1 MPDALEPGKES
12 RARTSPLRFGLIGAS
27 AIAKKHVCALE
38 RIPDARIVAICDVR
52 PERVQALAEAC
63 GARAYVD
70 HKKMLECE
78 DLDVVSVL
86 TPSGSHA
93 QISIDVANSGRHVV
107 VEKPMSLKLEDADAQ
122 IRACEENGVRSFV
135 VLQNRFSR
143 PVMKVREALDAGRF
157 GKLVSG
163 SVRLR
168 WCRDQAYYDAS
179 PWRGTWERDGGVFC
193 NQACHHLD
201 LLLWM
206 MGDVESVSAMKAT
219 RLVDIEAEDTGVAIL
234 RFTSGAL
241 GVIEATTA
249 WRPTDM
255 EGSFSLCGSQGS
267 AEIGGFV
274 VNELRHWDFQN
285 KTPEDETVFEDAGAN
300 PEVFAWPHEQFLR
313 DVVNALT
320 TGAPALVEAR
330 EGRRTVE
337 LINAIYESAETGKE
351 VTLRFRPSYSRLGK
365 TVAIA

>member
-1 MPDALEPGKES
+1 MSQNSLRTLEAPIK
-12 RARTSPLRFGLIGAS
+12 FGLIGAS
-27 AIAKKHVCALE
+27 KIARKHVCALE
-38 RIPDARIVAICDVR
+38 RVPGAKVVAICDVQAD
-52 PERVQALAEAC
+52 RVQSLADSA
-63 GARAYVD
+63 GAKSYVD
-70 HKKMLECE
+70 YHQMLANE
-78 DLDVVSVL
+78 DLDVVCVL

-93 QISIDVANSGRHVV
+93 QIAMDVARSGRHVV

-122 IRACEENGVRSFV
+122 IRVCSELGVRLFV

-143 PVMKVREALDAGRF
+143 PVMKIREAVDQGRF

-201 LLLWM
+201 LMLWLL
-206 MGDVESVSAMKAT
+206 GDVESVSAMKST
-219 RLVDIEAEDTGVAIL
+219 RLLDIEAEDTGVAIV
-234 RFTSGAL
+234 RFVSGAL

-255 EGSFSLCGSQGS
+255 EGSFSISGSTGS
-267 AEIGGFV
+267 AEVGGFV
-274 VNELRHWDFQN
+274 VDDLKHWEFAEPN
-285 KTPEDETVFEDAGAN
+285 AEDEKLAEFKGN
-300 PEVFAWPHEQFLR
+300 PDVFAWPHEQFLA
-313 DVVNALT
+313 DVVDALIE
-320 TGAPALVEAR
+320 GRPALVEGM

-351 VTLRFRPSYSRLGK
+351 VTLRFRPSFSRLGK
-365 TVAIA
+365 TVAIG